1 MSINIQMKND
11 VSYLFRGL
19 NSKSTNVMDT
29 GFLSDYASIKNGSYG
44 KLMKAYYSE
53 VATDDVK
60 SVVNSQKKP
69 LERSS
74 LTREEYKKYA
84 SVETASD
91 ALKDAADVLL
101 DKALYEKKE
110 ITEKNA
116 DGIESTGTDYD
127 TNAIYKAVNSF
138 VKNYNAVV
146 TAAEEADDA
155 TVSRR
160 VENLMNNTASNSAAL
175 KAVGITVGKD
185 GALTLDKDTLLKAD
199 VSKLQKLFQQNGSY
213 GYQASAQASLVNFAA
228 DNVMNRG
235 SVYTEDGSY
244 SANFS
249 NGNLFSTYF

>member
-11 VSYLFRGL
+11 VSYLFSGL

-29 GFLSDYASIKNGSYG
+29 SFLSDYASIKNGSYG

-60 SVVNSQKKP
+60 SVVNSQKKA

-74 LTREEYKKYA
+74 RTREDYKKYA
-84 SVETASD
+84 SVETSSD
-91 ALKDAADVLL
+91 ALKDAADDLL

-116 DGIESTGTDYD
+116 DGTESTRTDYD

-146 TAAEEADDA
+146 AAAEETDDA

-160 VENLMNNTASNSAAL
+160 VENLMNNTESNSAAL
-175 KAVGITVGKD
+175 KAVGITVGED

-199 VSKLQKLFQQNGSY
+199 VSKVQKLFQQNGSY
-213 GYQASAQASLVNFAA
+213 GYQASAQASLVSFAA